1 MRTIKTTIIRSP
13 TLLTVILEK
22 AAAQESDPPLALQ
35 ALFSIH
41 VCDPLVDSLPA
52 AAVAESVYPVEQA
65 EQSTPATSQ
74 RVPADPVATVGVP
87 FGQVQTFAEH
97 PTPSTKVW

>member
-1 MRTIKTTIIRSP
+1 MRRIKTTIIRSP
-13 TLLTVILEK
+13 TLLTVILA

-41 VCDPLVDSLPA
+41 VCDPPA